1 MCIYLV
7 MLHAYSGCKLPDYSG
22 DKANIARSESYTARL
37 LARQRGGEST
47 PKVERHFIKEKNLLQ
62 CQNALND
69 PRLKHIPEDKR
80 ICENPTSFDHI
91 LEEMTLPQWT
101 VGVGDCPVCI
111 AVEETVKRVS
121 DVVIIVSSLDVRVGP
136 C

>member
-7 MLHAYSGCKLPDYSG
+7 MLHGYSGCKLRDYSR
-22 DKANIARSESYTARL
+22 DEANIKRFESYIPWL
-37 LARQRGGEST
+37 LARERGDGST
-47 PKVERHFIKEKNLLQ
+47 PEVEQHFIKEKNVLQ

-80 ICENPTSFDHI
+80 ICENPTSFDQI
-91 LEEMTLPQWT
+91 LEELALPQWT
-101 VGVGDCPVCI
+101 LEVGDCPVCI
-111 AVEETVKRVS
+111 AVEETLKRVS